1 MRAHIFLSL
10 FLYTRGN
17 SPIYGGLSDFG
28 YYFVD
33 VLVGSPPQRM
43 SAILDTGSEG
53 LLVACSTCTSCGA
66 GHMDPFFNPSVSES
80 FSRLPEC
87 PASNLRNPE
96 CTFEKR
102 YLEGSLLKGKVFNDV
117 VSVSKSA
124 VAKRTN
130 FGCIEKETKLFLEQ
144 KANGIF
150 GLAPLSKT
158 DWLFG
163 GSPSVNSFSVCLAR
177 EGGDIL
183 FHAGDTLTRPDTSI
197 PLSYLEGHYV
207 VSPSSISVGQDWM
220 VSAGNI
226 STYVGAE
233 VLVDSGSTITYFT
246 DKLYRVIFERIQKSI
261 SHLKLQEDTSG
272 PAVCLI
278 VEGKEE
284 VQTLLPII
292 SISFQ
297 GFREGQVISATFSNY
312 TYSVSGKECL
322 TIASN
327 AGLDRTDLG
336 ASWMIGKNITFSS
349 SSGWMQIDPS
359 AACTNRSISQRRPVE
374 PVEGQLNREPEYS
387 VAAMVGLVSIMFSI
401 GVVLFFITRR
411 SIAATRYQPVIEEE

>member
-10 FLYTRGN
+10 FLFIRGN

-53 LLVACSTCTSCGA
+53 LSVACSTCTSCGTS
-66 GHMDPFFNPSVSES
+66 HMDPFFNPSASET

-117 VSVSKSA
+117 VSVSESA
-124 VAKRTN
+124 VVKRAK

-163 GSPSVNSFSVCLAR
+163 GSSNVHSFSVCLAR

-183 FHAGDTLTRPDTSI
+183 FHAGDTTTRPETSI
-197 PLSYLEGHYV
+197 PLSYREGHYV
-207 VSPSSISVGQDWM
+207 VSPSSISVGQDWT
-220 VSAGNI
+220 VSTGNI
-226 STYVGAE
+226 SSYVGAE
-233 VLVDSGSTITYFT
+233 VLVDSGSTVTYFT
-246 DKLYRVIFERIQKSI
+246 DKLYRIIMERIRKSI
-261 SHLKLQEDTSG
+261 SHLKLQEDISG
-272 PAVCLI
+272 PAVCFI

-284 VQTLLPII
+284 VQKFLPNI

-297 GFREGQVISATFSNY
+297 GVKEGHVVSTTFSNY
-312 TYSVSGKECL
+312 TYSVSAKECL
-322 TIASN
+322 TFASN

-359 AACTNRSISQRRPVE
+359 TACTNRPISERPPVE
-374 PVEGQLNREPEYS
+374 PVEGQLNREPEFS
-387 VAAMVGLVSIMFSI
+387 VSAMVGLVAIMLSM

-411 SIAATRYQPVIEEE
+411 SIAATRYQPVTEEE